1 MKPLIAICIA
11 TYHRPRLLQQTLMS
25 LPQHVPEPYRA
36 EIRVVDNDGARSA
49 EPVVKTFA
57 AQSRIPTRYLVEPK
71 QNIALARNCAI
82 NAGPANYLLFIDD
95 DEVASPSWL
104 LHLIQAMRQTRADV
118 VIGPVVG
125 LLPSRSPAWC
135 KQGGWFDKPVPGENG
150 RMHWTGTRTS
160 NTLVRGQW
168 FFEQGL
174 RFNESYGCSGG
185 SDVALFKVIAGRG
198 GIFHAASQAVVYEAI
213 PAERATLRWLM
224 KRHYRGGLIYQRVS
238 GGLFRKPLV
247 DAFRRMVKMVAYGV
261 LGLFSVCMGR
271 RGGLVRAMTQSA
283 LFAGGLAAFLRP
295 CHGAAYVEYKSR
307 VQEFTA

>member
-1 MKPLIAICIA
+1 M
-11 TYHRPRLLQQTLMS
+11 
-25 LPQHVPEPYRA
+25 
-36 EIRVVDNDGARSA
+36 
-49 EPVVKTFA
+49 A
-57 AQSRIPTRYLVEPK
+57 AP
-71 QNIALARNCAI
+71 
-82 NAGPANYLLFIDD
+82 
-95 DEVASPSWL
+95 
-104 LHLIQAMRQTRADV
+104 
-118 VIGPVVG
+118 
-125 LLPSRSPAWC
+125 
-135 KQGGWFDKPVPGENG
+135 
-150 RMHWTGTRTS
+150 
-160 NTLVRGQW
+160 
-168 FFEQGL
+168 
-174 RFNESYGCSGG
+174 GG

-213 PAERATLRWLM
+213 PAERATLRWLI

-261 LGLFSVCMGR
+261 LGLFSVCIGR